1 MSFWS
6 DRKNRKNAK
15 LAQEIS
21 EERQEIRNQ
30 INEDAQVK
38 QNIQNFG
45 SFRNLI
51 RKSFPQIIM
60 GLVVI
65 FLEYITIGLAY
76 TIVSLIVLM
85 PVTYFYTKSL
95 VPKRGK
101 YLLEVTVGDPE
112 TNSPGASP
120 GATEITRYLIPLE
133 IWDMIKWEA
142 PLVPGSIRMNGEEVF
157 LAVRTW
163 KIEGTNL
170 IYKVKLAWLHFHQLE
185 YARNKSILEKA
196 LAFATQ
202 LSLENAELEKLKE
215 FLAVVEGK
223 RQKKEHLE
231 LIEKA
236 YRESPSDLQKRIVE
250 LENKIGVLVKSNE
263 ELLFGPQDKEE
274 NKEVDASAISSE

>member
-30 INEDAQVK
+30 INEDAKVK

-101 YLLEVTVGDPE
+101 YLLEVTVGDPD
-112 TNSPGASP
+112 TNSP

-170 IYKVKLAWLHFHQLE
+170 IYKVKLAWLHFNQLE
-185 YARNKSILEKA
+185 YARNKSILERA
-196 LAFATQ
+196 VAFATQ
-202 LSLENAELEKLKE
+202 LSLENAELQKLKE

-223 RQKKEHLE
+223 RQTRERLE
-231 LIEKA
+231 LIDKA
-236 YRESPSDLQKRIVE
+236 YRKSPDELKNEILTVQNRIDELTRSNRDLLYGKDE
-250 LENKIGVLVKSNE
+250 KT
-263 ELLFGPQDKEE
+263 EE
-274 NKEVDASAISSE
+274 NENEIQN

>member
-30 INEDAQVK
+30 INEDAKVK

-51 RKSFPQIIM
+51 RKSLPQIIM

-112 TNSPGASP
+112 TNSPGA
-120 GATEITRYLIPLE
+120 TEITRYLIPLE

-142 PLVPGSIRMNGEEVF
+142 PLVPGSIRMNGEDVF

-170 IYKVKLAWLHFHQLE
+170 IYKVKLAWLHFNQLE
-185 YARNKSILEKA
+185 YARNKSILERA
-196 LAFATQ
+196 VAFATQ
-202 LSLENAELEKLKE
+202 LSLENAELQKLKE

-223 RQKKEHLE
+223 RQTRERLE
-231 LIEKA
+231 LIDKA
-236 YRESPSDLQKRIVE
+236 YRKSPDELKNEILTVQNRIDELTRSNRDLLYGKDE
-250 LENKIGVLVKSNE
+250 KT
-263 ELLFGPQDKEE
+263 EE
-274 NKEVDASAISSE
+274 NENEIQN

>member
-15 LAQEIS
+15 LAHEIS

-30 INEDAQVK
+30 INEDAKVK
-38 QNIQNFG
+38 QTIQNFG

-112 TNSPGASP
+112 TNSPGA
-120 GATEITRYLIPLE
+120 TEITRYLIPLE

-170 IYKVKLAWLHFHQLE
+170 IYKVKLAWLHFNQLE
-185 YARNKSILEKA
+185 YARNKSILERA
-196 LAFATQ
+196 VAFATQ
-202 LSLENAELEKLKE
+202 LSLENAELQKLKE

-223 RQKKEHLE
+223 RQTRERLE
-231 LIEKA
+231 LIDKA
-236 YRESPSDLQKRIVE
+236 YRKSPDELKNEILTVQNRIDELTRSNRDLLYGKDE
-250 LENKIGVLVKSNE
+250 KT
-263 ELLFGPQDKEE
+263 EE
-274 NKEVDASAISSE
+274 NENEIQN

>member
-15 LAQEIS
+15 LAHEIS

-30 INEDAQVK
+30 INEDAKVK

-51 RKSFPQIIM
+51 RKSLPQIIM

-112 TNSPGASP
+112 TNSPGA
-120 GATEITRYLIPLE
+120 TEITRYLIPLE

-170 IYKVKLAWLHFHQLE
+170 IYKVKLAWLHFNQLE
-185 YARNKSILEKA
+185 YARNKSILERA
-196 LAFATQ
+196 VAFATQ
-202 LSLENAELEKLKE
+202 LSLENAELQKLKE

-223 RQKKEHLE
+223 RQTRERLE
-231 LIEKA
+231 LIDKA
-236 YRESPSDLQKRIVE
+236 YRKSPDELKNEILTVQNRIDELTRSNRDLLYGKDE
-250 LENKIGVLVKSNE
+250 KT
-263 ELLFGPQDKEE
+263 EE
-274 NKEVDASAISSE
+274 NENEIQN

>member
-6 DRKNRKNAK
+6 DRKNLKNAK

-30 INEDAQVK
+30 INEDAKVK

-45 SFRNLI
+45 SFGNLI
-51 RKSFPQIIM
+51 RKSLPQIIM

-112 TNSPGASP
+112 TNSPGA
-120 GATEITRYLIPLE
+120 TEITRYLIPLE

-170 IYKVKLAWLHFHQLE
+170 IYKVKLAWLHFNQLE
-185 YARNKSILEKA
+185 YARNKSILERA
-196 LAFATQ
+196 VAFATQ
-202 LSLENAELEKLKE
+202 LSLENAELQKLKE

-223 RQKKEHLE
+223 RQTRERLE
-231 LIEKA
+231 LIDKA
-236 YRESPSDLQKRIVE
+236 YRKSPDELKNEILTVQNRIDELTRSNRDLLYGKDE
-250 LENKIGVLVKSNE
+250 KM
-263 ELLFGPQDKEE
+263 EE
-274 NKEVDASAISSE
+274 NENEIQN

>member
-6 DRKNRKNAK
+6 DRKNLKNAK

-30 INEDAQVK
+30 INEDAKVK

-51 RKSFPQIIM
+51 RKSLPQIIM

-112 TNSPGASP
+112 TNSPGA
-120 GATEITRYLIPLE
+120 TEITRYLIPLE

-170 IYKVKLAWLHFHQLE
+170 IYKVKLAWLHFNQLE
-185 YARNKSILEKA
+185 YARNKSILERA
-196 LAFATQ
+196 VAFATQ
-202 LSLENAELEKLKE
+202 LSLENAELQKLKE

-223 RQKKEHLE
+223 RQTRERLE
-231 LIEKA
+231 LIDKA
-236 YRESPSDLQKRIVE
+236 YRKSPDELKNEILTVQNRIDELTRSNRDLLYGKDE
-250 LENKIGVLVKSNE
+250 KT
-263 ELLFGPQDKEE
+263 EE
-274 NKEVDASAISSE
+274 NENEIQN

>member
-6 DRKNRKNAK
+6 DRKNKKNAK
-15 LAQEIS
+15 LAQDIR
-21 EERQEIRNQ
+21 EERQEIQRQ
-30 INEDAQVK
+30 VNEDAIVK
-38 QNIQNFG
+38 RTIQNFG

-65 FLEYITIGLAY
+65 FLEYITIGFAY
-76 TIVSLIVLM
+76 TIVSLAVLM
-85 PVTYFYTKSL
+85 PITYFYTKSL

-112 TNSPGASP
+112 TNSP

-170 IYKVKLAWLHFHQLE
+170 IYKVKLAWLHFNQLE
-185 YARNKSILEKA
+185 YARNKSILERA
-196 LAFATQ
+196 VAFATQ

-223 RQKKEHLE
+223 RQKKEHLD

-250 LENKIGVLVKSNE
+250 LENKIGILVKSNE
-263 ELLFGPQDKEE
+263 ELLFGPQEKEE
-274 NKEVDASAISSE
+274 QKEVGENAISSE

>member
-6 DRKNRKNAK
+6 DRKNKKNAK
-15 LAQEIS
+15 LAQDIR
-21 EERQEIRNQ
+21 EERQEIQRQ
-30 INEDAQVK
+30 VNEDAIVK
-38 QNIQNFG
+38 RNIQNFG

-65 FLEYITIGLAY
+65 FLEYITIGFAY
-76 TIVSLIVLM
+76 TIVSLAVLM
-85 PVTYFYTKSL
+85 PITYFYTKSL

-112 TNSPGASP
+112 TNSP

-170 IYKVKLAWLHFHQLE
+170 IYKVKLAWLHFNQLE
-185 YARNKSILEKA
+185 YARNKSILERA
-196 LAFATQ
+196 VAFATQ

-223 RQKKEHLE
+223 RQKKEHLD

-250 LENKIGVLVKSNE
+250 LEHKIGILVKSNE
-263 ELLFGPQDKEE
+263 ELLFGPKDKEE
-274 NKEVDASAISSE
+274 KEVAENAISSE

>member
-30 INEDAQVK
+30 INEDAKVK

-51 RKSFPQIIM
+51 RKSLPQIIM

-112 TNSPGASP
+112 TNSPGA
-120 GATEITRYLIPLE
+120 TEITRYLIPLE
-133 IWDMIKWEA
+133 IWDMIKWET

-202 LSLENAELEKLKE
+202 LSLENAELQKLKE

-223 RQKKEHLE
+223 RQTRERLE
-231 LIEKA
+231 LIDKA
-236 YRESPSDLQKRIVE
+236 YRKSPDELKNEILTVQNRIDELTRSNRDLLYGKDE
-250 LENKIGVLVKSNE
+250 KT
-263 ELLFGPQDKEE
+263 EE
-274 NKEVDASAISSE
+274 NENEIQN

>member
-30 INEDAQVK
+30 INEDAKVK

-51 RKSFPQIIM
+51 RKSLPQIIM

-112 TNSPGASP
+112 TNSPGA
-120 GATEITRYLIPLE
+120 TEITRYLIPLE

-170 IYKVKLAWLHFHQLE
+170 IYKVKLAWLHFNQLE
-185 YARNKSILEKA
+185 YARNKSILERA
-196 LAFATQ
+196 VAFATQ
-202 LSLENAELEKLKE
+202 LSLENAELRKLKE

-223 RQKKEHLE
+223 RQTRERLE
-231 LIEKA
+231 LIDKA
-236 YRESPSDLQKRIVE
+236 YRKSPDELKNEILTVQNRIDELTRSNRDLLYGKDE
-250 LENKIGVLVKSNE
+250 KM
-263 ELLFGPQDKEE
+263 EE
-274 NKEVDASAISSE
+274 NENEIQN

>member
-30 INEDAQVK
+30 INEDAKVK

-51 RKSFPQIIM
+51 RKSLPQIIM

-112 TNSPGASP
+112 TNSPGA
-120 GATEITRYLIPLE
+120 TEITRYLIPLE

-142 PLVPGSIRMNGEEVF
+142 PLVPGSIRMNGEDVF

-170 IYKVKLAWLHFHQLE
+170 IYKVKLAWLHFNQLE
-185 YARNKSILEKA
+185 YARNKSILERA
-196 LAFATQ
+196 VAFATQ
-202 LSLENAELEKLKE
+202 LSLENAELQKLKE

-223 RQKKEHLE
+223 RQTRERLE
-231 LIEKA
+231 LIDKA
-236 YRESPSDLQKRIVE
+236 YRKSPDELKNEILTVQNRIDELTRSNRDLLYGKDE
-250 LENKIGVLVKSNE
+250 KM
-263 ELLFGPQDKEE
+263 EE
-274 NKEVDASAISSE
+274 NENEIQN

>member
-30 INEDAQVK
+30 INEDAKVK

-112 TNSPGASP
+112 TNSPP

-170 IYKVKLAWLHFHQLE
+170 IYKVKLAWLHFNQLE
-185 YARNKSILEKA
+185 YARNKSILERA
-196 LAFATQ
+196 VAFATQ
-202 LSLENAELEKLKE
+202 LSLENAELQKLKE

-223 RQKKEHLE
+223 RQTRERLE
-231 LIEKA
+231 LIDKA
-236 YRESPSDLQKRIVE
+236 YRKSPDELKNEILTVQNRIDELTRSNRDLLYGKDE
-250 LENKIGVLVKSNE
+250 KT
-263 ELLFGPQDKEE
+263 EE
-274 NKEVDASAISSE
+274 NENEIQN

>member
-30 INEDAQVK
+30 INEDAKVK

-112 TNSPGASP
+112 TNSPGA
-120 GATEITRYLIPLE
+120 TEITRYLIPLE

-142 PLVPGSIRMNGEEVF
+142 PLVPGSIRMNGEDVF

-170 IYKVKLAWLHFHQLE
+170 IYKVKLAWLHFNQLE
-185 YARNKSILEKA
+185 YARNKSILERA
-196 LAFATQ
+196 VAFATQ
-202 LSLENAELEKLKE
+202 LSLENAELQKLKE

-223 RQKKEHLE
+223 RQTRERLE
-231 LIEKA
+231 LIDKA
-236 YRESPSDLQKRIVE
+236 YRKSPDELKNEILTVQNRIDELTRSNRDLLYGKDE
-250 LENKIGVLVKSNE
+250 KM
-263 ELLFGPQDKEE
+263 EE
-274 NKEVDASAISSE
+274 NENEIQN

>member
-30 INEDAQVK
+30 INEDAKVK

-51 RKSFPQIIM
+51 RKSLPQIIM

-112 TNSPGASP
+112 TNSPGA
-120 GATEITRYLIPLE
+120 TEITRYLIPLE

-170 IYKVKLAWLHFHQLE
+170 IYKVKLAWLHFNQLE
-185 YARNKSILEKA
+185 YARNKSILERA
-196 LAFATQ
+196 VAFATQ
-202 LSLENAELEKLKE
+202 LSLENAELQKLKE

-223 RQKKEHLE
+223 RQTRERLE
-231 LIEKA
+231 LIDKA
-236 YRESPSDLQKRIVE
+236 YRKSPDELKNEILTVQNRIDELTRSNRDLLYGKDE
-250 LENKIGVLVKSNE
+250 KT
-263 ELLFGPQDKEE
+263 EE
-274 NKEVDASAISSE
+274 NENEIQN

>member
-6 DRKNRKNAK
+6 DRKNKKNAK
-15 LAQEIS
+15 LAQDIR
-21 EERQEIRNQ
+21 EERQEIQRQ
-30 INEDAQVK
+30 VNEDAIVK
-38 QNIQNFG
+38 RNIQNFG

-51 RKSFPQIIM
+51 SKSFPQIIM

-65 FLEYITIGLAY
+65 FLEYITIGFAY
-76 TIVSLIVLM
+76 TIVSLAVLM
-85 PVTYFYTKSL
+85 PITYFYTKSL

-112 TNSPGASP
+112 TNSP

-170 IYKVKLAWLHFHQLE
+170 IYKVKLAWLHFNQLE
-185 YARNKSILEKA
+185 YARNKSILERA
-196 LAFATQ
+196 VAFATQ

-223 RQKKEHLE
+223 RQKKEHLD

-250 LENKIGVLVKSNE
+250 LENKIGILVKSNE
-263 ELLFGPQDKEE
+263 ELLFGPKDKEE
-274 NKEVDASAISSE
+274 KEVTENAISSE

>member
-6 DRKNRKNAK
+6 DRKNKKNAK
-15 LAQEIS
+15 LAQDIR
-21 EERQEIRNQ
+21 EERQEIQRQ
-30 INEDAQVK
+30 VNEDAIVK
-38 QNIQNFG
+38 RNIQNFG

-65 FLEYITIGLAY
+65 FLEYITIGFAY
-76 TIVSLIVLM
+76 TIVSLAVLM
-85 PVTYFYTKSL
+85 PITYFYTKSL

-112 TNSPGASP
+112 TNSPGA
-120 GATEITRYLIPLE
+120 TEITRYLVPLE

-170 IYKVKLAWLHFHQLE
+170 IYKVKLAWLHFNQLE
-185 YARNKSILEKA
+185 YARNKRILERA
-196 LAFATQ
+196 VAFATQ

-223 RQKKEHLE
+223 RQKKEHLD

-250 LENKIGVLVKSNE
+250 LENKIGILVKSNE
-263 ELLFGPQDKEE
+263 ELLFGPKDKEE
-274 NKEVDASAISSE
+274 KEVGENAISSE

>member
-6 DRKNRKNAK
+6 DRKNKKNAK
-15 LAQEIS
+15 LAQDIR
-21 EERQEIRNQ
+21 EERQEIQRQ
-30 INEDAQVK
+30 VNEDAIVK
-38 QNIQNFG
+38 RNIQNFG

-65 FLEYITIGLAY
+65 FLEYITIGFAY
-76 TIVSLIVLM
+76 TIVSLAVLM
-85 PVTYFYTKSL
+85 PITYFYTKSL

-112 TNSPGASP
+112 TNSPGA
-120 GATEITRYLIPLE
+120 TEITRYLVPLE

-170 IYKVKLAWLHFHQLE
+170 IYKVKLAWLHFNQLE
-185 YARNKSILEKA
+185 YARNKRILERA
-196 LAFATQ
+196 VAFATQ

-223 RQKKEHLE
+223 RQTKERLD
-231 LIEKA
+231 LIDKA
-236 YRESPSDLQKRIVE
+236 YRQSPNELKREIQEVQARIDELVNSNKDL
-250 LENKIGVLVKSNE
+250 LMGPE
-263 ELLFGPQDKEE
+263 EKQEE
-274 NKEVDASAISSE
+274 EEIKDEIQN

>member
-6 DRKNRKNAK
+6 DRKNKKNAK
-15 LAQEIS
+15 LAQDIR
-21 EERQEIRNQ
+21 EERQEIQRQ
-30 INEDAQVK
+30 VNEDAIVK
-38 QNIQNFG
+38 RNIQNFG

-65 FLEYITIGLAY
+65 FLEYITIGFAY
-76 TIVSLIVLM
+76 TIVSLAVLM
-85 PVTYFYTKSL
+85 PITYFYTKSL

-112 TNSPGASP
+112 TNSP

-170 IYKVKLAWLHFHQLE
+170 IYKVKLAWLHFNQLE
-185 YARNKSILEKA
+185 YARNKSILERA
-196 LAFATQ
+196 VAFATQ

-223 RQKKEHLE
+223 RQKKEHLD

-250 LENKIGVLVKSNE
+250 LENKIGILVKSNE
-263 ELLFGPQDKEE
+263 ELLFGPQEKEE
-274 NKEVDASAISSE
+274 QKEVGENAISSE

>member
-15 LAQEIS
+15 LAHEIS

-30 INEDAQVK
+30 INEDAKVK

-112 TNSPGASP
+112 TNSPGA
-120 GATEITRYLIPLE
+120 TEITRYLIPLE

-170 IYKVKLAWLHFHQLE
+170 IYKVKLAWLHFNQLE
-185 YARNKSILEKA
+185 YARNKSILERA
-196 LAFATQ
+196 VAFATQ
-202 LSLENAELEKLKE
+202 LSLENAELQKLKE

-223 RQKKEHLE
+223 RQTRERLE
-231 LIEKA
+231 LIDKA
-236 YRESPSDLQKRIVE
+236 YRKSPDELKNEILTVQNRIDELTRSNRDLLYGKDE
-250 LENKIGVLVKSNE
+250 KT
-263 ELLFGPQDKEE
+263 EE
-274 NKEVDASAISSE
+274 NENEIQN